1 MIRPLVLFAVFTFI
15 ILIGIITFTG
25 CLQSTALCITI
36 IVATTTLIMHEL
48 KIYKLIKTHVGGD
61 DSATIE
67 GDSSTA
73 AKKEGDKAA
82 SSKTESFK
90 EGPLQIASKKEDD
103 ERSRGVFKDGYVP
116 TGDPIADALAG
127 IEEVHSLPMYSK
139 NQSLLSNLNWRRK
152 QEARYQGYM
161 DLRKIDDHKMRFRMN
176 KSRDGHRRAM
186 NSEFMDK
193 YFNEELHEREKSQWW
208 GM

>member
-1 MIRPLVLFAVFTFI
+1 MIKPLVLFAVFTFI
-15 ILIGIITFTG
+15 ILIGIIIFTG

-48 KIYKLIKTHVGGD
+48 KIYKLIKTHIEH
-61 DSATIE
+61 DSK
-67 GDSSTA
+67 DSNDGI
-73 AKKEGDKAA
+73 KEGDDKV
-82 SSKTESFK
+82 TEPFK
-90 EGPLQIASKKEDD
+90 EGPIQIKNKKEDD
-103 ERSRGVFKDGYVP
+103 EHSRGIFKDGYVP
-116 TGDPIADALAG
+116 TGDPIADALVG

-152 QEARYQGYM
+152 QDARYQGYM

-186 NSEFMDK
+186 NSDLMDK

-208 GM
+208 GI